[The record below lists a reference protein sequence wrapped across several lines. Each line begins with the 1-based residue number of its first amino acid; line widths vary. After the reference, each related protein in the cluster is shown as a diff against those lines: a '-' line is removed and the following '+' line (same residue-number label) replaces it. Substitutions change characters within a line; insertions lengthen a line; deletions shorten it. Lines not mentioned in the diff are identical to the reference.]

1 MKMTKLRK
9 AKANLVINIPWMREI
24 KAPKVMRGMGAHREI
39 TTIGVDF
46 RISEDI
52 EGVEVAEIE
61 VNRTNIITDLKIEIM
76 ITIGN
81 GDRKIIQAIIA
92 KVTEGVREMTVAAI
106 TTIEVIM
113 VREEEIE
120 EILKTG
126 AAVEIYKLQKDLP
139 PHLTL
144 TNIVKFVT
152 KRGICLMSV
161 S

>member
-1 MKMTKLRK
+1 
-9 AKANLVINIPWMREI
+9 
-24 KAPKVMRGMGAHREI
+24 MGAHRET

-61 VNRTNIITDLKIEIM
+61 VSRTNITTDLKIEIM

-92 KVTEGVREMTVAAI
+92 KVTEEVREMTVAAI
-106 TTIEVIM
+106 IIIEVIM
-113 VREEEIE
+113 LREEEIE
-120 EILKTG
+120 GILKTG
-126 AAVEIYKLQKDLP
+126 AAAEVHKPQKDLP
-139 PHLTL
+139 PHLIL

-152 KRGICLMSV
+152 KRGICLMNV

>member
-1 MKMTKLRK
+1 
-9 AKANLVINIPWMREI
+9 MREI
-24 KAPKVMRGMGAHREI
+24 KAPKVMKGMGAHREI
-39 TTIGVDF
+39 TITGVDF

-61 VNRTNIITDLKIEIM
+61 VNRTNIITDLKIKIM

-81 GDRKIIQAIIA
+81 GDRKTIQAIIA
-92 KVTEGVREMTVAAI
+92 KVTEGVREMMVAAI
-106 TTIEVIM
+106 ATIEVIM

-126 AAVEIYKLQKDLP
+126 ATVEIHKLQKGLP
-139 PHLTL
+139 PHLIL